1 MTHFSVVKANTNDY
15 ARVLPL
21 LKGFHTSRFIS
32 DATWKNLFT
41 RDWSAK
47 EQYCGRILLA
57 DEKPA
62 GFIHSLFSD
71 RKINEKEVIVCN
83 LGTWIVEEEYRR
95 KSLMLF
101 FPYMEMKDITFTSF
115 TANPKYTPI
124 LQRFNFQSLEKTVY
138 FIPPYPSISKSIPLI
153 NDPQVIQNCLDGD
166 VLKIFLDHKD
176 LHCIHLLVQS
186 SNAQCYLNIS
196 MTRKKRLPVAFIHF
210 VSDVDLFLSTIQQTA
225 SSVCRLLHASAIM
238 VGEHTLHGVKPRL
251 SLAVPRRFQL
261 WFRSTNLNAY
271 DVDTLY
277 SEYQVLGLA
286 PV

>member
-1 MTHFSVVKANTNDY
+1 MTNYSIVKANTSDY
-15 ARVLPL
+15 LRVLPL

-47 EQYCGRILLA
+47 EKYCGRILLA

-62 GFIHSLFSD
+62 GFIHSLFCD
-71 RKINEKEVIVCN
+71 RKINGKEAVVCN
-83 LGTWIVEEEYRR
+83 LGTWIVEEEYRS
-95 KSLMLF
+95 KSLLLF

-115 TANPKYTPI
+115 TANPKYVPI
-124 LQRFNFQSLEKTVY
+124 LQRFNFRSLEKIIY
-138 FIPPYPSISKSIPLI
+138 FIPPLPSFSKSIPLI
-153 NDPQVIQNCLDGD
+153 NDPQVIRNNLDGD

-176 LHCIHLLVQS
+176 LPCTNLLVQS

-210 VSDVDLFLSTIQQTA
+210 VSNVDFFLSTIQQTA
-225 SSVCRLLHASAIM
+225 LSVCRLLHASAIM
-238 VGEHTLHGVKPRL
+238 VGEHTLHGVRPRL
-251 SLAVPRRFQL
+251 SLAIPRRFQL
-261 WFRSTNLNAY
+261 WFRSSNLNAY
-271 DVDTLY
+271 DLDTLY